1 MNLHIKLNGLLNND
15 ASIFYSTRITST
27 KYFSLF
33 GLNANDNTRNNSII
47 CEYSYRKNNPGRYV
61 TLGH

>member
-15 ASIFYSTRITST
+15 ASRLYSTRITSM

-33 GLNANDNTRNNSII
+33 YSMQMIMHEII
-47 CEYSYRKNNPGRYV
+47 QSFVNIHIAKIIQADMLP
-61 TLGH
+61 